1 MKNVSWTKVI
11 IFQLK
16 ESIFNFILQLI
27 VVMSLPIYVLIII
40 GITVGAL
47 TGITGASGV
56 LIVVPTLTLLGL
68 TFKQAIGSSLT
79 IDVITT
85 TSVVFTYFKYKN
97 VDLRI
102 ALLLG
107 LGAVIGAQF
116 GSAIA
121 FATPD
126 RYLEIAFTIF
136 TSYMS
141 YVSFKRSKGDDKNTN
156 KVSNKAIRIKNYVL
170 AFLLSILTGIVTGTI
185 GASGGI
191 IFIAIMM
198 LLFSI
203 DVKRMIGTAT
213 LSMFLS
219 AISGMFAYIS
229 ANQVDLMASVV
240 IGLSSLTSGYFFAR
254 LANKLSPLLIYILLG
269 SVFLIVSITEILR
282 II

>member
-1 MKNVSWTKVI
+1 
-11 IFQLK
+11 
-16 ESIFNFILQLI
+16 
-27 VVMSLPIYVLIII
+27 MSLPIYVFIII

-56 LIVVPTLTLLGL
+56 LVVVPTLTLLGL

-79 IDVITT
+79 VDVITT
-85 TSVVFTYFKYKN
+85 TSVMFTYSKYKN

-102 ALLLG
+102 ASLLG
-107 LGAVIGAQF
+107 LGAIIGAQI

-121 FATPD
+121 FITPD

-141 YVSFKRSKGDDKNTN
+141 YVSFKRSKGNDKDIKTIN
-156 KVSNKAIRIKNYVL
+156 NKAIRIKNYVL

-185 GASGGI
+185 GASGGV

-203 DVKRMIGTAT
+203 NVKKMIGTAT

-229 ANQVDLMASVV
+229 ANQVNLMISIV

-254 LANKLSPLLIYILLG
+254 LANKLCPSLIYTFLG

-282 II
+282 IIYLI